1 MMVRRF
7 LICLLL
13 PGSLLVIP
21 FLLRPGAVGGQ
32 TSGGAV
38 DRLVI
43 ISSHNKGVKDEYDRA
58 FRKYYREHFGRDVVL
73 DFRSPGGTRDVVRY
87 IADRFESEFRFF
99 WEKDPANGPWTGEI
113 AAAFADPSVDRDPK
127 ASPAAKRARKVFLDS
142 DVGIGIDLMAGGGT
156 FEMIR
161 HASKGFAV
169 DAGVRKRHPEYF
181 RASSIP
187 EFFGGDRLYDADGRW
202 YGVVLSTF
210 GICCNADRISEMK
223 NKNFPAAWRDLADPR
238 FFDLLSVADPSKS
251 GSANK
256 CFEIIVQQCMAEA
269 GDPARGWENGLN
281 LVKRIF
287 GNARSVTE
295 SASQVVLDV
304 TCGDAAAG
312 MAIDTYALSQAA
324 WTRKV
329 EGERPSFR
337 PGGGPRVRYI
347 TPRGGTAVSA
357 DPIQLLRGA
366 PNRRTAERFIDF
378 LLSLEGQKLH
388 CFKVGVPGGPVV
400 NPLNRP
406 AVRKELYR
414 SEYDALRFEKDY
426 DPYRSGSD
434 FVYRSAWTGKY
445 YGLLSRLIK
454 CIMLEPSEEL
464 QAAWRAVIA
473 AGGPDKVPEAMAA
486 FNALPF
492 SYAEASAMNAR
503 LRTGPGN
510 SAQDVAALLRSW
522 SDFARKN
529 YIKAAE
535 LARKGR

>member
-1 MMVRRF
+1 MFKRF
-7 LICLLL
+7 LLSLLL

-21 FLLRPGAVGGQ
+21 FCLRPEAERRQTAGGP
-32 TSGGAV
+32 A

-43 ISSHNKGVKDEYDRA
+43 ISSHNKGMKDEYDRA
-58 FRKYYREHFGRDVVL
+58 FRKYYREHFGRDVIL

-87 IADRFESEFRFF
+87 IADRFEAEFRFA
-99 WEKDPANGPWTGEI
+99 WEKEPANGPWTAEI
-113 AAAFADPSVDRDPK
+113 AAAFADPSVEKDPK
-127 ASPAAKRARKVFLDS
+127 ASAAAKRARKVFLAS

-156 FEMIR
+156 FEMVR

-169 DAGVRKRHPEYF
+169 DGKVAERHPEYF
-181 RASSIP
+181 RSSSIP
-187 EFFGGDRLYDADGRW
+187 ESFGGDRLYDAKGRW

-210 GICCNADRISEMK
+210 GICCNADRMAEMK
-223 NKNFPAAWRDLADPR
+223 NSSFPATWRDLADPR
-238 FFDLLSVADPSKS
+238 FFNQLSVADPSKS

-269 GDPARGWENGLN
+269 GNPADGWRSGLN
-281 LVKRIF
+281 LAKRIF

-295 SASQVVLDV
+295 SASQVVQDV
-304 TCGDAAAG
+304 TVGDAAAG

-324 WTRKV
+324 WVKKI
-329 EGERPSFR
+329 S
-337 PGGGPRVRYI
+337 GGDRVRYI

-357 DPIQLLRGA
+357 DPVQLLRGA
-366 PNRRTAERFIDF
+366 PNRLVAERFMDF
-378 LLSLEGQKLH
+378 LLSIEGQKLH
-388 CFKVGVPGGPVV
+388 CFKAGVPGGPVR

-406 AVRKELYR
+406 AVRRELYSR
-414 SEYDALRFEKDY
+414 RYDDFRFEKDY

-434 FVYRSAWTGKY
+434 FVYRSAWTGRY

-454 CIMLEPSEEL
+454 CIMLEPSNEL
-464 QAAWRAVIA
+464 REAWRAVIA
-473 AGGPDKVPEAMAA
+473 AGGPEKVPEAMAA

-492 SYAEASAMNAR
+492 SYEEAAGANRR
-503 LRTGPGN
+503 LRPGPGN
-510 SAQDVAALLRSW
+510 SAQDVAAMLRSW
-522 SDFARKN
+522 SDFARRN